1 MTASPPD
8 PKHRPVPT
16 VAIVGNDAV
25 LQAAPATPVQ
35 LAHACLRRGFTVAVP
50 ASWGDELVAAE
61 TVRRLAGRAQGPS
74 VMCVCPF
81 VRSRL
86 LAPGPDLAPFLVSLV
101 APPVAVARYLRAVYG
116 ELAVHITYIGSCP
129 SAGDPAIDASLTPDD
144 FFADIAERGIALS
157 EQPLVFDSIMPPDR
171 RRWCSLPGGVPN
183 SDVLWSEADG
193 RALVE
198 IDRDD
203 VSADL
208 AQHIITR
215 EHVLLDLAPSLG
227 CVCSGAIAS
236 VPPRGARLA
245 VTALEPPR
253 ALAPVIEPATV
264 VVLDAPVGAPPFSTR
279 ATIPAMAPN
288 VAPAPSALHREV
300 GPDVLDT
307 VIGKSLV
314 EDPTE
319 AIEPTDVTRRY
330 PADPDAGSPSA
341 SPVEPVRIPTSRPEP
356 VYDIAPVPG
365 TNGVVVGGS
374 AVQLKVSPSAH
385 AVDME
390 DDVPMHLVVDLGGTM
405 TAPSTVIVESDVET
419 LVETTPERID
429 EGPRGQFTEA
439 THPSSM
445 VREEFPSPRR
455 RTPVATPMRHPAAN
469 IPRTAAPDGRLLPRA
484 YVAKRRTPPAGMT
497 ALASEPPHPL
507 HAEHGTTPSGGDAP
521 VRGVSSADLTD
532 RATDAQSPARA
543 RTGID
548 ASLEYPSLEPPLVNT
563 TATAPVSASSGRSAP
578 EHARRAARAE
588 STTEPARTPSDSAK
602 LPSRRPGPVVFLLLG
617 MLVALSMFV
626 LVALQQ

>member
-1 MTASPPD
+1 
-8 PKHRPVPT
+8 VPT

-81 VRSRL
+81 VRARL

-116 ELAVHITYIGSCP
+116 ELTVHITYIGSCP

-171 RRWCSLPGGVPN
+171 RRWCSLPGGIPN

-193 RALVE
+193 RSLVE

-215 EHVLLDLAPSLG
+215 EHVLLDLAPSVG

-236 VPPRGARLA
+236 VPARGARLA

-264 VVLDAPVGAPPFSTR
+264 VVLDAPVGGPPFSTP
-279 ATIPAMAPN
+279 ATIPAVAPN
-288 VAPAPSALHREV
+288 VAPTLSASHREV
-300 GPDVLDT
+300 GPDILDT
-307 VIGKSLV
+307 VIGKSV
-314 EDPTE
+314 ADDPTE
-319 AIEPTDVTRRY
+319 AVEPTDVTRRD
-330 PADPDAGSPSA
+330 PADPDVGSPSA
-341 SPVEPVRIPTSRPEP
+341 PPVEPVRIPASRPEP
-356 VYDIAPVPG
+356 AYDIAPVAG

-374 AVQLKVSPSAH
+374 ALQLEVSPSAH
-385 AVDME
+385 AVDMV
-390 DDVPMHLVVDLGGTM
+390 DDVVRMDLVIDLGDAM
-405 TAPSTVIVESDVET
+405 TEPTTVIVGESDVET
-419 LVETTPERID
+419 LVETTTERID
-429 EGPRGQFTEA
+429 EVARGQIAEA
-439 THPSSM
+439 AHPSSM
-445 VREEFPSPRR
+445 AREEFPSPRR
-455 RTPVATPMRHPAAN
+455 RTPVATPVRHPAAS

-497 ALASEPPHPL
+497 ALASEPAHPS
-507 HAEHGTTPSGGDAP
+507 HAEPGTPPSGGDAP
-521 VRGVSSADLTD
+521 ARGASSADLAD
-532 RATDAQSPARA
+532 RASDAQSPARA
-543 RTGID
+543 ATVID
-548 ASLEYPSLEPPLVNT
+548 ASLECPPLEPPLVST
-563 TATAPVSASSGRSAP
+563 TATAPASASSGRSAP
-578 EHARRAARAE
+578 EPAARAARAARAE
-588 STTEPARTPSDSAK
+588 STTEHARTPSDSGE
-602 LPSRRPGPVVFLLLG
+602 LSSRRPGPLVFLLLG
-617 MLVALSMFV
+617 MLVALSVFV